1 MTIAEIFGDK
11 ELKSKQ
17 RTETLGGL
25 LIGKE
30 ISVGEL
36 IKFARDVKDPVKATC
51 IEAMEIATKKNPAV
65 ATVEGFSFVV
75 ESLNSPSPRVRWESA
90 RVIGNTAHI
99 FSRKLDKAIDLLLI
113 NAKDEGTVV
122 RWSAAYALGEILK
135 LESKQNDK
143 LLPAIK
149 RLASSEEKDSIRK
162 VYTAALKKI
171 G

>member
-1 MTIAEIFGDK
+1 
-11 ELKSKQ
+11 
-17 RTETLGGL
+17 
-25 LIGKE
+25 
-30 ISVGEL
+30 
-36 IKFARDVKDPVKATC
+36 
-51 IEAMEIATKKNPAV
+51 
-65 ATVEGFSFVV
+65 
-75 ESLNSPSPRVRWESA
+75 
-90 RVIGNTAHI
+90 VIGNTAHI